1 MSMVGWMYRVSR
13 SPDFTDITLGR
24 HLGTSTLI
32 LSSAAL
38 WCFWVARCARG
49 ASGRSSAQ
57 HLRLYRCI
65 TLVGSPHSR
74 WRIRE
79 RCSNATFKKNKSP
92 LSVKICVPSADFKLP
107 ASRLHMHFRSF
118 VQLRAAFVFNV
129 LFFFFLLNPG
139 FQVTSF
145 WAAHVF

>member
-1 MSMVGWMYRVSR
+1 MASMFDEF
-13 SPDFTDITLGR
+13 DFEM
-24 HLGTSTLI
+24 
-32 LSSAAL
+32 
-38 WCFWVARCARG
+38 F
-49 ASGRSSAQ
+49 
-57 HLRLYRCI
+57 
-65 TLVGSPHSR
+65 
-74 WRIRE
+74 
-79 RCSNATFKKNKSP
+79 FKKGSLDALAVLQEALLLSIFVYIIAYLSLDRLIQGEGSERDAPMPLSKKIKSP